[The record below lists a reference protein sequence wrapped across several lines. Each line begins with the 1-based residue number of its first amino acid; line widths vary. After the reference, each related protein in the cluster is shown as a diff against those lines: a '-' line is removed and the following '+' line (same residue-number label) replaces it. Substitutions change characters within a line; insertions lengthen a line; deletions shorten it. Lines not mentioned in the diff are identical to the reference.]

1 MNGVY
6 ICSSDNHFNNE
17 LADKND
23 EHNSES
29 SEILEQ
35 ISEQFAQVSQNK
47 ISPDFEWN
55 PQDLEDLMDLVSNN
69 SGLNSPVFQS
79 TPDSKSFLNRP
90 VFQSTPV
97 FSTPNQKI
105 SSSVNASLNNR
116 PVFSTPDQ
124 KISSSVNDSLNNR
137 LPKLLGTGVGSKL
150 GANDGAKLGAL
161 LGPLVGANEG
171 ATEGTNVGAETVTS
185 VGVAERTKLGAN
197 EGLGVGNNVGS
208 EVGAFGSTVGS
219 GVGLAVEPKLLGTG
233 VGSSVNA
240 SLNNRFERNVDLRS
254 VNGGES
260 YNAASNRPASGL
272 KDNSPIKRE
281 LKSFESIFE
290 SFSSMEV

>member
-1 MNGVY
+1 
-6 ICSSDNHFNNE
+6 
-17 LADKND
+17 
-23 EHNSES
+23 
-29 SEILEQ
+29 
-35 ISEQFAQVSQNK
+35 
-47 ISPDFEWN
+47 
-55 PQDLEDLMDLVSNN
+55 
-69 SGLNSPVFQS
+69 
-79 TPDSKSFLNRP
+79 
-90 VFQSTPV
+90 
-97 FSTPNQKI
+97 
-105 SSSVNASLNNR
+105 
-116 PVFSTPDQ
+116 
-124 KISSSVNDSLNNR
+124 
-137 LPKLLGTGVGSKL
+137 
-150 GANDGAKLGAL
+150 
-161 LGPLVGANEG
+161 
-171 ATEGTNVGAETVTS
+171 
-185 VGVAERTKLGAN
+185 VAERTKLGAN

>member
-6 ICSSDNHFNNE
+6 ICSDDNHVNNE
-17 LADKND
+17 LAEETILDKND
-23 EHNSES
+23 EHDSKS
-29 SEILEQ
+29 SEISEQ
-35 ISEQFAQVSQNK
+35 IIEQFAQVSPNK
-47 ISPDFEWN
+47 ISPDF
-55 PQDLEDLMDLVSNN
+55 DLNEFQAFEDLMYLVSNK
-69 SGLNSPVFQS
+69 SSFSSPVVPSTQSYICS
-79 TPDSKSFLNRP
+79 TPK
-90 VFQSTPV
+90 
-97 FSTPNQKI
+97 NQMI
-105 SSSVNASLNNR
+105 G
-116 PVFSTPDQ
+116 
-124 KISSSVNDSLNNR
+124 
-137 LPKLLGTGVGSKL
+137 LPKLLGI
-150 GANDGAKLGAL
+150 GAI
-161 LGPLVGANEG
+161 EG
-171 ATEGTNVGAETVTS
+171 ATEGTNVGAETGTS
-185 VGVAERTKLGAN
+185 VGVAEGTKLGAN

-208 EVGAFGSTVGS
+208 GVGAFGSTVGS
-219 GVGLAVEPKLLGTG
+219 GVGLAVGPKLLGTG